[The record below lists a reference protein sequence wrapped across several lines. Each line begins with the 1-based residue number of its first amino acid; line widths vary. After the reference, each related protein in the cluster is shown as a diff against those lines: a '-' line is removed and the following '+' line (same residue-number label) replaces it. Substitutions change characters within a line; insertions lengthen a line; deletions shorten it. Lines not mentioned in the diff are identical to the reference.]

1 VNGGGQQ
8 KLRFLRAYW
17 VTLAVIWSYSW
28 TRLVANLRGEAWL
41 RQALEQKHV
50 QNARRI
56 QRAIVKLQG
65 LFIKVGQTFSIL
77 TNFLPPEFRR
87 ELEGLQDS
95 VPPRPFS
102 EMRARF
108 LEDFGKEPTQI
119 FAEFDETP
127 LAAASISQ
135 VHMATL
141 SSGERVAV
149 KIQYPDI
156 DDILRSDLKTFRRIV
171 SIVSFF
177 VPAHGLDNVY
187 REVSTMLKA
196 ELDFAAEARNIERI
210 AHNFEGSGHES
221 IAFPVVVGEF
231 STGKVLTTRFV
242 PGIKVTDIERLEAVG
257 HVGTDIA
264 HRLVEAYCKQIFVDG
279 FYHADPHPGNVLV
292 DEDGTITLLDFGA
305 VASLSENMR
314 SGLAHFF
321 QAVMNQDTEKIAMAL
336 KDMGFIA
343 RGHDEEVFDRVIAYF
358 HEKFQESIRIE
369 SFDLNDIKV
378 DPEMGLEHLLA
389 LRKMDIG
396 IGELSSAFQIPRE
409 WILLERT
416 LLLLTGLCTHLD
428 PRIKP
433 MELIRPY
440 LRELL
445 LGEDGDLS
453 AFLVSTGKEMLVQ
466 YIGLPAELRKFLT
479 RASSGRIEARLRG
492 NDENYRMMYALGH
505 QVIYTL
511 IGITSA
517 VLATVFH
524 VTGDLELR
532 GNAVWVAG
540 IAGLFLLG
548 SVWRQS
554 NDNRRR
560 SRRR

>member
-1 VNGGGQQ
+1 MNGGGQQ

-532 GNAVWVAG
+532 GNAVWGAG